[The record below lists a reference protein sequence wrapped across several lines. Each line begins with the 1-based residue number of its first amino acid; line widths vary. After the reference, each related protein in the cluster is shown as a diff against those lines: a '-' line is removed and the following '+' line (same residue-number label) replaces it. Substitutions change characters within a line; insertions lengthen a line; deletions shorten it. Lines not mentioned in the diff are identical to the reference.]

1 MNKPNLTLFK
11 FILFLSHKI
20 NLKYSFQIYLLRYLS
35 FQSRHIA
42 ERIIHFLI
50 SFDSDRE
57 FRFESW
63 FIETGER
70 LPRINRFK
78 MSGSQPS

>member
-50 SFDSDRE
+50 SFDPDRE
-57 FRFESW
+57 FSFESW

-70 LPRINRFK
+70 LPRVNRFK

>member
-1 MNKPNLTLFK
+1 MNKPNLTFFK
-11 FILFLSHKI
+11 FILFLFHKI

-50 SFDSDRE
+50 SFDPDRE
-57 FRFESW
+57 FSFESW

-70 LPRINRFK
+70 LPRVNRFK